1 MSDGEPILGSVP
13 MDVVTGKKPDSTM
26 MPEKTVET
34 EEVQVMT
41 ESHTWDAYT
50 AEGARYLV
58 EQRDNPEAQLAATM
72 LMANDCRVY
81 NKYDL
86 EVIKA
91 IDFTAVADK
100 LNLDQET
107 REMMVKKRTDLVV
120 KMSKLPLIIKDYR
133 DIEKNKGSVYGQTD
147 EEIEEN
153 MDELKNLEIQTSDD
167 AKVLYREL
175 MLPVR
180 TAVLNSENMSE
191 DYKKQ
196 AIRGINHD
204 NGPLLEPERQLLKD
218 YYPRANEQERSVI
231 INTVTSYMTT
241 DIRAFDIVPVE
252 DLMEQKILKKNI
264 VFALVWNNPKVTSEV
279 VEKKVAAIFFP
290 EEDPKKVSKC
300 WETLK
305 KVVPLEIVSV
315 STPLE
320 HCALMNMEIFK
331 GFVDNAEELLPVV
344 DMLSDYGF
352 QYRLV
357 TPDMVN
363 QVYPEYINE
372 LKELGKEL
380 PELKQQLDS
389 IRKILPEYE
398 YNPEIK
404 LIDRPYLESLVE
416 VNPFSLALEYV
427 FHKNDVGIQ
436 WDLDQYTNTFN
447 SLVAVVPEKWRSGL
461 LTTYINRL
469 SVIGDMSSNLKLSRT
484 AVLEADK
491 WVFDSSLTVN
501 NIAVFGRRFFE
512 ASLQAKNDNTK
523 MVYEFC
529 KQYADKIPLWN
540 DESKKFDK
548 FEKDQIWREFVL
560 STSDIYRHQLINN
573 DTKDVIKKSKE
584 DLAYASEAIFQM
596 SDPQIKDQAIS
607 NLIYAL
613 TDEELGDLEKA
624 QFYVDMMQEG
634 TLKQD
639 AQTEVLLELE
649 RLNRGESTTWKKME
663 KLGRTAVANKSALQR
678 SLGYESADAGDI
690 GSPRYTKEKVEKLRE
705 EINRIEDNFCI
716 TVNITWKNLL
726 SALDRGRLISIWENK
741 AEMDDRMDAKD
752 ILGYDYSQK
761 RNRVEKMLGNR
772 SKGGIRDPHPIY
784 GAAFTPNGRDE
795 FYGGAGGSYGECF
808 VVLKT
813 DKIKNRTSFCYDD
826 SFGVYSKWLLDW
838 EGGISAKAIHNLEGV
853 DKASRHGYVEA
864 QILGGV
870 SLDDIE
876 SINIPSNATTQ
887 ENKKGW
893 YAETQDIEADLEKLK
908 QRFPGLKINI
918 IEVPEK

>member
-1 MSDGEPILGSVP
+1 
-13 MDVVTGKKPDSTM
+13 M

-34 EEVQVMT
+34 EEAQVMT

-50 AEGARYLV
+50 AEEERYLV

-72 LMANDCRVY
+72 LMANDCRVS
-81 NKYDL
+81 NEYDL
-86 EVIKA
+86 EVIRA

-100 LNLDQET
+100 LSLDQET

-133 DIEKNKGSVYGQTD
+133 DIEKDKDYFRIVYGQTD

-153 MDELKNLEIQTSDD
+153 MDELRNLEIQTRDD
-167 AKVLYREL
+167 AEVLYREL

-191 DYKKQ
+191 DYKEK
-196 AIRGINHD
+196 AIRGINYY

-218 YYPRANEQERSVI
+218 YYPRANEQERHLI
-231 INTVTSYMTT
+231 IDTVASYMTK
-241 DIRAFDIVPVE
+241 DIRSFDIVPVK
-252 DLMEQKILKKNI
+252 DLMERRILKRNM
-264 VFALVWNNPKVTSEV
+264 VFALVWNNPEIASEV
-279 VEKKVAAIFFP
+279 VEKKMAAIFFP
-290 EEDPKKVSKC
+290 EEDPKKVSSS
-300 WETLK
+300 WEMLQ
-305 KVVPLEIVSV
+305 KVTPHDRIVNLWTVLEQEKLMSV
-315 STPLE
+315 
-320 HCALMNMEIFK
+320 EIFK
-331 GFVDNAEELLPVV
+331 GFMNNVEELSPVV
-344 DMLSDYGF
+344 EMLSDYGF

-404 LIDRPYLESLVE
+404 LIDRPYLEPLVE

-469 SVIGDMSSNLKLSRT
+469 SLVGDMSSDLELSRA
-484 AVLEADK
+484 AVLEANK
-491 WVFDSSLTVN
+491 WVFDTSLTAD
-501 NIAVFGRRFFE
+501 NIAIFGKRFFE

-548 FEKDQIWREFVL
+548 FEKDQIWREFIL
-560 STSDIYRHQLINN
+560 STSDLYRYQFVGGNAEEIMR
-573 DTKDVIKKSKE
+573 KSST
-584 DLAYASEAIFQM
+584 DLVYAREAVFQI

-624 QFYVDMMQEG
+624 QFYVDMMQESSF
-634 TLKQD
+634 KQD
-639 AQTEVLLELE
+639 AQTEILLELE

-663 KLGRTAVANKSALQR
+663 KLRRVATENKSALQR
-678 SLGYESADAGDI
+678 SLGYESADAGNI
-690 GSPRYTKEKVEKLRE
+690 NEEKVEKLRE
-705 EINRIEDNFCI
+705 EINRIEGNFCV
-716 TVNITWKNLL
+716 TVNITWGNLL
-726 SALDRGRLISIWENK
+726 NALDRGRLISIWENK
-741 AEMDDRMDAKD
+741 VEMDKRLAAKD
-752 ILGYDYSQK
+752 ILRYNYAK
-761 RNRVEKMLGNR
+761 RRDMVERMLGNR
-772 SKGGIRDPHPIY
+772 AKGGRRDPHPIY
-784 GAAFTPNGRDE
+784 GAAFTPNDRDE

-808 VVLKT
+808 VILKT

-826 SFGVYSKWLLDW
+826 SFGVYSKWLLNW
-838 EGGISAKAIHNLEGV
+838 EGGISAKAMHNLKGV

-864 QILGGV
+864 QIFGGV

-876 SINIPSNATTQ
+876 SINIPSNATTG
-887 ENKKGW
+887 ENRDGW
-893 YAETQDIEADLEKLK
+893 YAETKDMEVDINKLK
-908 QRFPGLKINI
+908 QRFPGIKINI